1 MKDGRL
7 EVSDLMTGDW
17 CTSPDLNNKPAYWT
31 GDIEYYKKQV
41 EGKTVWYKRYMF
53 LYSGG
58 GEGAMV
64 PDSRIFPIPLTKEIL
79 EKIGFVNDYY
89 EEGCVADYG
98 YIKHDGYTLTYKNEE
113 VDAII
118 TWCNGCVS
126 ITTEHGDDVQITIK
140 YLHELQHALKLCKIE
155 KPIEL

>member
-1 MKDGRL
+1 MKDVRL
-7 EVSDLMTGDW
+7 EVSDLMAGDW
-17 CTSPDLNNKPAYWT
+17 VRSKKWAEIPFKLTSLNANMRYYYGITSKGVLIGPFL
-31 GDIEYYKKQV
+31 IE
-41 EGKTVWYKRYMF
+41 E
-53 LYSGG
+53 L
-58 GEGAMV
+58 E
-64 PDSRIFPIPLTKEIL
+64 PIPITKEIL

-126 ITTEHGDDVQITIK
+126 ITTEHGDDAQITIK
-140 YLHELQHALKLCKIE
+140 YLHELQHAFKLCRIKKE
-155 KPIEL
+155 IEL

>member
-7 EVSDLMTGDW
+7 QASDLMIGDW
-17 CTSPDLNNKPAYWT
+17 VDADCHKEIVEQIERSVLTTNDWAYDW
-31 GDIEYYKKQV
+31 K
-41 EGKTVWYKRYMF
+41 
-53 LYSGG
+53 
-58 GEGAMV
+58 
-64 PDSRIFPIPLTKEIL
+64 DSIIKPIPLTKEIL

-140 YLHELQHALKLCKIE
+140 YLHELQHAFKLCRIKKE
-155 KPIEL
+155 IEL

>member
-7 EVSDLMTGDW
+7 EVSDLMAGDW
-17 CTSPDLNNKPAYWT
+17 VKLSKGNWFENRKVELI
-31 GDIEYYKKQV
+31 DIEMIAESVYLA
-41 EGKTVWYKRYMF
+41 E
-53 LYSGG
+53 
-58 GEGAMV
+58 
-64 PDSRIFPIPLTKEIL
+64 PIPLTKEIL

-140 YLHELQHALKLCKIE
+140 YLHELQHAFKLCRIKKE
-155 KPIEL
+155 IEL

>member
-1 MKDGRL
+1 MIKVMKDGRL
-7 EVSDLMTGDW
+7 EVSDLMSGDLVDVR
-17 CTSPDLNNKPAYWT
+17 CDAAPNTPHIERITPAH
-31 GDIEYYKKQV
+31 
-41 EGKTVWYKRYMF
+41 F
-53 LYSGG
+53 LRD
-58 GEGAMV
+58 E
-64 PDSRIFPIPLTKEIL
+64 ILLPIHLTKEIL
-79 EKIGFVNDYY
+79 EKIEFVNDYY

-140 YLHELQHALKLCKIE
+140 YLHELQHAFKLCGITRE
-155 KPIEL
+155 III